1 MKTKFSQNKFPI
13 RARIP
18 SWIGSILFHLCV
30 LILVLLCFRF
40 FPEPPTAP
48 GDRLASGGIV
58 LKKDSG
64 DKNVYVDGN
73 NNEFDE
79 NTPNIADNI
88 DPNIATAPTLEKM
101 LDGNLSE
108 TDLSQNLPET
118 IGTHTASRQSVQV
131 FSALNSGNTKIG
143 GDQFP
148 ALGNGK
154 SGAKTLK
161 VFGTEGTGNSFVF
174 VFDRSDSMN
183 ERAERPIRAAK
194 TVLIQSIDSLEN
206 LHRFNI
212 IFYNDKFSAWQQQ
225 RKMMEAT
232 DQNKENA
239 KRFVE
244 GITPF
249 GGTRHLEP
257 LLEAVKHRPDVIFF
271 LTDGD
276 EHDALSA
283 GDLDKIARDNSF
295 RSQINVIQFGVG
307 TNRESN
313 FLQKLAAN
321 NRGQYSYVNVL
332 DFL

>member
-1 MKTKFSQNKFPI
+1 MKTKLPQNQFPAQI
-13 RARIP
+13 RIP
-18 SWIGSILFHLCV
+18 SWIGSILFHFCLLLV
-30 LILVLLCFRF
+30 ILFCFRL
-40 FPEPPTAP
+40 FPESPTAP

-64 DKNVYVDGN
+64 EQKVYVDDK
-73 NNEFDE
+73 NNEFDAT
-79 NTPNIADNI
+79 NPNSAEE
-88 DPNIATAPTLEKM
+88 IATAPTLEKM
-101 LDGNLSE
+101 LDGNLSDA
-108 TDLSQNLPET
+108 DLSHNLPKA
-118 IGTHTASRQSVQV
+118 IGFQTASHQPTNV
-131 FSALNSGNTKIG
+131 FNALNFGNTKIG

-148 ALGNGK
+148 ALNNGK
-154 SGAKTLK
+154 SGGKTLR

-174 VFDRSDSMN
+174 VFDRSGSMS
-183 ERAERPIRAAK
+183 EHAERPIRAAK
-194 TVLIQSIDSLEN
+194 TELIQCIDSLEN
-206 LHRFNI
+206 LYRFNI
-212 IFYNDKFSAWQQQ
+212 IFYNENYLSWKQN

-244 GITPF
+244 GMTPV

-257 LLEAVKHRPDVIFF
+257 LLEAIKHRPDVIFF

-276 EHDALSA
+276 EAHALSA
-283 GDLDKIARDNSF
+283 GQLDKIARDNSH

-321 NRGQYSYVNVL
+321 NRGQYVYVNVIEL
-332 DFL
+332 R

>member
-1 MKTKFSQNKFPI
+1 MKTKLPQNQFLTQI
-13 RARIP
+13 RIP
-18 SWIGSILFHLCV
+18 SWIGSVLFHFCLLLIILF
-30 LILVLLCFRF
+30 CFRL

-64 DKNVYVDGN
+64 TQKVYVDGK
-73 NNEFDE
+73 NNEFNE
-79 NTPNIADNI
+79 QNPNSANET
-88 DPNIATAPTLEKM
+88 ATAPTLENM

-108 TDLSQNLPET
+108 ADLSRNLPET
-118 IGTHTASRQSVQV
+118 IGLRNASHQTSNV
-131 FSALNSGNTKIG
+131 FSTLNSGNTKIG
-143 GDQFP
+143 GDQFG
-148 ALGNGK
+148 ALHNGK
-154 SGAKTLK
+154 SGGKTLQ

-174 VFDRSDSMN
+174 VFDRSGSMS
-183 ERAERPIRAAK
+183 EHAERPIRAAK
-194 TVLIQSIDSLEN
+194 TELIQSINSLEN
-206 LHRFNI
+206 LYRFNI
-212 IFYNDKFSAWQQQ
+212 IFYNENFLAWRQN
-225 RKMMEAT
+225 RKMAEAT

-244 GITPF
+244 GITPV

-257 LLEAVKHRPDVIFF
+257 LLEAIKHRPDVIFF

-276 EHDALSA
+276 EAHAMSA
-283 GDLDKIARDNSF
+283 GQLDKIARDNSH

-321 NRGQYSYVNVL
+321 NRGQYVYVNVIEL
-332 DFL
+332 R

>member
-1 MKTKFSQNKFPI
+1 MKTKLPQNQFPTQI
-13 RARIP
+13 RIP
-18 SWIGSILFHLCV
+18 SWIGSVLFHFCLLLVILF
-30 LILVLLCFRF
+30 CFRL

-64 DKNVYVDGN
+64 NQKVYDDGK
-73 NNEFDE
+73 NNESDE
-79 NTPNIADNI
+79 TNLNSAEE
-88 DPNIATAPTLEKM
+88 IATAPTLERM

-108 TDLSQNLPET
+108 ADLSRNLPET
-118 IGTHTASRQSVQV
+118 IGRQTASHQPANI
-131 FSALNSGNTKIG
+131 FSALNTGNTQIG

-148 ALGNGK
+148 ALSNGK
-154 SGAKTLK
+154 GGGKTLR

-174 VFDRSDSMN
+174 VFDRSGSMS
-183 ERAERPIRAAK
+183 EHAERPIRAAK
-194 TVLIQSIDSLEN
+194 TELIQCIDSLEN
-206 LHRFNI
+206 LYRFNI
-212 IFYNDKFSAWQQQ
+212 IFYNENYLAWKQN

-244 GITPF
+244 GITPV

-257 LLEAVKHRPDVIFF
+257 LLDAIKHRPDVIFF

-276 EHDALSA
+276 EAHALSA
-283 GDLDKIARDNSF
+283 GQLDKIARDNSH

-313 FLQKLAAN
+313 FLKKLAAN
-321 NRGQYSYVNVL
+321 NRGQYVYVNVIEL
-332 DFL
+332 R